1 MTSIAF
7 PHIWVVSADEILWQD
22 TELPEEAFGEVRRG
36 VEAYHIADLIDLVL
50 LLLDEIVRSH
60 AAGLLGTLEQD
71 GTAQVHLLR
80 QVIDGEIHVG
90 KSHRHYLAD
99 LLKELLVAFTLH
111 GAS

>member
-36 VEAYHIADLIDLVL
+36 VEAYH
-50 LLLDEIVRSH
+50 

-71 GTAQVHLLR
+71 GTTQVHLLR